1 MIPCT
6 EFIPAYSE
14 LFTFL
19 EKKRGR
25 AEVDRYWKWLFDPE
39 NDSVPLD
46 GYLQREGIKGF
57 FSNYAISLSEEAAD
71 FTNFCSEKGGWYK
84 GVMHYCPSKGRLLE
98 LQKKVPTFV
107 PYHDYCLHCDNYR
120 LSAEK
125 AGFGYIFDFEGM
137 DEARCVEFA
146 YDPAKFD
153 GRVIVDEDT
162 LILDRRA
169 SDNEYF
175 HRQFHA
181 SLSNSLNYLGENYG
195 TDAIVEFLTMYMK
208 DVFPY
213 VLAACADVGLKAI
226 ADFEKLM
233 YAEEKASDLLT
244 AELSEDGKKLT
255 VKVSKCPAREYL
267 KSNNLV
273 ISEYFGYADTVPLK
287 VLAESAGA
295 VFTVISY
302 DDETGAAEYGFV
314 MK

>member
-19 EKKRGR
+19 ETKRGR

-39 NDSVPLD
+39 RDSVPLD
-46 GYLQREGIKGF
+46 EYLQREGIKGF

-98 LQKKVPTFV
+98 LKKKVPTFV

-125 AGFGYIFDFEGM
+125 AGFVYVFDFEGM
-137 DEARCVEFA
+137 DEARCVEFS
-146 YDPAKFD
+146 YDPKVFD

-175 HRQFHA
+175 HRRFHA
-181 SLSNSLNYLGENYG
+181 SLSNSLNYLKDNYS
-195 TDAIVEFLTMYMK
+195 DEEIEEYLTMYMN

-213 VLAACADVGLKAI
+213 VLNDCEEKGLAAI
-226 ADFEKLM
+226 ADFEKKM
-233 YAEEKASDLLT
+233 YEEEKASALLET
-244 AELSEDGKKLT
+244 ELSEDGKKLT
-255 VKVSKCPAREYL
+255 IKVEKCPAREYL
-267 KSNNLV
+267 KSEELV
-273 ISEYFGYADTVPLK
+273 ISDKFKYADLVPMK
-287 VLAESAGA
+287 VLADAA
-295 VFTVISY
+295 KAAFTVLSY
-302 DDETGAAEYGFV
+302 DDETGAAEYEFTI
-314 MK
+314 